1 MINQCFYNI
10 QDLFAQL
17 RNDKSFEKVL
27 TKLLINSS
35 LRSALMNNGLNNG
48 QAQDNVNW
56 PGNDNVRLDQAI
68 DSFGP
73 IFNDLVQSYNQ
84 QDSVAKRGS
93 RCAFNAV
100 ACKNRKV
107 GYVQSV

>member
-1 MINQCFYNI
+1 
-10 QDLFAQL
+10 
-17 RNDKSFEKVL
+17 
-27 TKLLINSS
+27 
-35 LRSALMNNGLNNG
+35 MNNGLNNG